1 VLCELYAGA
10 ELSGNPSRE
19 HQAIERLCG
28 ALNIRHSDDDLPQ
41 VYGGL
46 LATLQRS
53 GRAIGAMDLLI
64 AAAALV
70 DEAPLVT
77 RNLSHFRRVPGLE
90 VVSY

>member
-1 VLCELYAGA
+1 M
-10 ELSGNPSRE
+10 SSNPMRE
-19 HQAIERLCG
+19 QQAIGKICG

-46 LATLQRS
+46 LATLQRT
-53 GRAIGAMDLLI
+53 GRVIGTMDLLI

-70 DEAPLVT
+70 DEAPIVT
-77 RNLSHFRRVPGLE
+77 RNLDHFRRIPGLE